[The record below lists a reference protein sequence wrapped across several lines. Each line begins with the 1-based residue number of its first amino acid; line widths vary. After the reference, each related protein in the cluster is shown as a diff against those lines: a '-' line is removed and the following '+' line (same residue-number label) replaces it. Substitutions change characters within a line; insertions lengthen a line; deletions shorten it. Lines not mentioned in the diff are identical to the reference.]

1 MKREEI
7 NKKIDYFNQQE
18 IDINNEKSEKI
29 LRELITFI
37 NEVLDLYDKEKE
49 KNASLEK
56 EIKLMKSININD
68 NYICKDKIRKII
80 KKYYYIDNTI
90 KEIMK
95 LL

>member
-1 MKREEI
+1 MNDEEQEKLYELLFKDTK
-7 NKKIDYFNQQE
+7 NKLEETIEEQQNKI
-18 IDINNEKSEKI
+18 
-29 LRELITFI
+29 
-37 NEVLDLYDKEKE
+37 
-49 KNASLEK
+49 ASFQK

-68 NYICKDKIRKII
+68 NYISKDKIRKII